1 MNEQY
6 WVVGATWGGSE
17 DVLPQ
22 FITRGYWYCW
32 DANQFE
38 NEGSGVGNSI
48 KNQQD
53 RFELVKQ
60 GDRIAVKRL
69 LGKGAS
75 KMAILTIGIVK
86 DVDLREWRIYVDWVV
101 TGIEG
106 RHVPLKGCA
115 ASIHGPFSKKG
126 KDAAWVQEVFCL

>member
-6 WVVGATWGGSE
+6 WVVGATWGGTD

-22 FITRGYWYCW
+22 FIKRGYWYCW
-32 DANQFE
+32 DANQFD
-38 NEGSGVGNSI
+38 NEKTGAGNTI
-48 KNQQD
+48 KNQQE
-53 RFELVKQ
+53 RFELVRP

-75 KMAILTIGIVK
+75 EMAILAIGIVK
-86 DVDLREWRIYVDWVV
+86 DIDLKEWRIYVNWVI
-101 TGIEG
+101 TEIEA

-115 ASIHGPFSKKG
+115 ASIHGPFSKNG
-126 KDAAWVQEVFCL
+126 DDAPWVQEVFSL